1 MPRYEHAPRRLSRP
15 RRRRRLAASLWHDPR
30 PVRLLYV
37 TSEMAPFA
45 KTGGL
50 GDVMGALPRALH
62 RLGHEVRVFLP
73 AYARVDARK
82 VGLVRVPGLEELEL
96 RLGPRRVVVSIAT
109 ATLPGSDLAVHFVH
123 CPGLFGRHAIYSN
136 DPDEHLRFLA
146 LSYAAL
152 EACRRTGFAPD
163 VVHCNDWP
171 TALVP
176 MILKVAYARDPILG
190 RARSLLTI
198 HNLRYQG
205 IFPAGVVADT
215 GLAGAVDRFHQDQL
229 REGRVNFLLHGL
241 LYADGVNTVS
251 PTYSREIQGPE
262 QGAGLDPFLRARS
275 TTVVGILNGVDYDE
289 WSPERDGHIPYH
301 YGPDDLS
308 GKELDKEWLL
318 GQLGLPYVPGVP
330 LLGVVSR
337 LVGQKGLDLLADVAP
352 GLLQRHGFQLV
363 VLGSGEHRLEERFA
377 HLQHLF
383 PRQVCFFRGFSNE
396 LAHGIEAGADMFV
409 MPSRYEPCGLN
420 QMYSLRY
427 GTVPIVHRTGGLAD
441 TVRLWDPRT
450 GEGTGFPFEQ
460 HDAPGLRWGIEA
472 ALGVHRDP
480 SAWRRLMHNGMAQDW
495 SWDRQAKVYELLYS
509 RQRET

>member
-1 MPRYEHAPRRLSRP
+1 
-15 RRRRRLAASLWHDPR
+15 
-30 PVRLLYV
+30 VRLLYIA
-37 TSEMAPFA
+37 SEMAPFA

-50 GDVMGALPRALH
+50 GDVMGALPRELH
-62 RLGHEVRVFLP
+62 RRGHEVRVFLP
-73 AYARVDARK
+73 AYGRIDAAKYGLARS
-82 VGLVRVPGLEELEL
+82 PGSPEIEL
-96 RLGPRRVVVSIAT
+96 RLGAHRVVVTIAV
-109 ATLPGSDLAVHFVH
+109 ATLPGSDLPVHFVH
-123 CPGLFGRHAIYSN
+123 CPGLYGRPSIYTN
-136 DPDEHLRFLA
+136 DGDEHLRFLA

-163 VVHCNDWP
+163 VVHCHDWA

-176 MILKVAYARDPILG
+176 LILKTVYAKDALLG

-205 IFPAGVVADT
+205 IFGAAVIADT
-215 GLAGAVDRFHQDQL
+215 GLAGAQGRFHQDQL

-241 LYADGVNTVS
+241 LYADGVTTVS
-251 PTYSREIQGPE
+251 PSYSREIQGPE
-262 QGAGLDPFLRARS
+262 QGAGLDGFLRARS
-275 TTVVGILNGVDYDE
+275 STVVGILNGVDYDE
-289 WSPERDGHIPYH
+289 WSPERDAHIPYR

-330 LLGVVSR
+330 LFGVVSR

-352 GLLQRHGFQLV
+352 ALLQRHGFQLA

-377 HLQHLF
+377 RLQRAF
-383 PRQVCFFRGFSNE
+383 PRQVCFYRGFSNE

-420 QMYSLRY
+420 QLYSLRY

-460 HDAPGLRWGIEA
+460 HDAPGLRWGIQA
-472 ALGVHRDP
+472 ALGVYRDR
-480 SAWRRLMHNGMAQDW
+480 SAWRRLMRNGMAQDW
-495 SWDRQAKVYELLYS
+495 SWERQARLYELLYS